1 MHLRVLPLLLVF
13 ASGGLARAQ
22 PIVAVGPSPLDRYA
36 VDVWTTDHGLPQNS
50 VNAIAQTPD
59 GYLWIGTSGG
69 LARFDGVR
77 FTLVERRDSAGTH
90 IDRIVALT
98 VGPDSALWIA
108 TENGLL
114 RYDQRR
120 FTVWREKDGVPG
132 TVISAVHA
140 DRDGTVWLNADG
152 KLVRYVD
159 GVFTVAAATSGT
171 WGIARDSLGILWY
184 ARAPHGGLSRSGRDT
199 VALPPDAVSFAF
211 QEPGTRWFFTS
222 GGGLLSSGDVERR
235 WRRDQLAIAAARAIV
250 RDGAGAYWLG
260 GTGLHLFQPGARGR
274 LTWPVRIPERGARY
288 DVRFLFVD
296 REGTLWAGTNGDGLI
311 RVARHRLRVYSER
324 DGLSKDQMTAVI
336 QDQDGRMI
344 FGTNCGGLHVLPIG
358 SETVERF
365 RWPGGGR
372 GPDCPM
378 SLARSAGGAL
388 WVGHYGPLYR
398 IRDGL
403 AEIVRTPDGATVGL
417 VHALHEGRDGT
428 MWAGRL
434 RGGLV
439 ALRPDGGARRYGRAD
454 GMEDETVLFVMDDA
468 DGVVWV
474 GTPGGL
480 GRLAGVGAGERFT
493 WFTTADGLPTEHV
506 RAVYQDAEG
515 THWIGTYGGGLAR
528 LKDGR
533 FTAIGEREGLADNVV
548 SSILEDD
555 DGNFW
560 MTGNRGIHRV
570 RRADLAAFADGELR
584 RVRGVLYDRTDGLL
598 SVETNGGFMPAAW
611 RARDGTMWFPTV
623 RGVAM
628 VDPAGPGFRRQPPA
642 TAVEDVLVDGAPL
655 ANGAEHE
662 IGPGSRRLELHY
674 TGLSLIAPEHIMFR
688 YRLAGFEDDWNL
700 VGTLRQAH
708 YPRLPHGRYLFE
720 VQAANRGGRWGEAAV
735 VPIRVLPLFWETL
748 SFRLLAIIVAAGAA
762 GAAIRHRFVRLRREH
777 QRQQAFARRF
787 IEGQETER
795 KRIAAE
801 LHDSVGQGLLV
812 AGNRA
817 VLALRSSALSDEARK
832 HLDEI
837 ASVVADT
844 LTETREI
851 SHNLRPHEL
860 DRLGL
865 AVAVRSAVEQASSS
879 RTKITADVREV
890 DGLLDPEAAINVYR
904 IVQEALSNVMKHA
917 NATNAR
923 VALTADGDAVRL
935 TIADN
940 GAGFVVAAHSMG
952 FGLSGIAQRV
962 TLLGGRHEVHSAPG
976 SGTTIVVTIPAV
988 QPPETR

>member
-1 MHLRVLPLLLVF
+1 M
-13 ASGGLARAQ
+13 
-22 PIVAVGPSPLDRYA
+22 VAAP
-36 VDVWTTDHGLPQNS
+36 
-50 VNAIAQTPD
+50 
-59 GYLWIGTSGG
+59 TSG
-69 LARFDGVR
+69 A
-77 FTLVERRDSAGTH
+77 
-90 IDRIVALT
+90 
-98 VGPDSALWIA
+98 
-108 TENGLL
+108 
-114 RYDQRR
+114 
-120 FTVWREKDGVPG
+120 
-132 TVISAVHA
+132 
-140 DRDGTVWLNADG
+140 
-152 KLVRYVD
+152 
-159 GVFTVAAATSGT
+159 
-171 WGIARDSLGILWY
+171 WGIARDSTGVLWY
-184 ARAPHGGLSRSGRDT
+184 ARAPRGGLSGGDT
-199 VALPPDAVSFAF
+199 VPLPPDAASFAL
-211 QEPGTRWFFTS
+211 QGTGARWFFAR

-235 WRRDQLAIAAARAIV
+235 WRREQLAIAAVVSIA
-250 RDGAGAYWLG
+250 RDGAGTHWIG
-260 GTGLHLFQPGARGR
+260 GTGLHLFQPGARAR
-274 LTWPVRIPERGARY
+274 LTWPVPIPERGARY
-288 DVRFLFVD
+288 HVRFLFVD

-311 RVARHRLRVYSER
+311 RVARRRVRVYSER

-336 QDQDGRMI
+336 QDHDGRMI
-344 FGTNCGGLHVLPIG
+344 FGTNCGGLHVLPPG
-358 SETVERF
+358 SETVLPF
-365 RWPGGGR
+365 PWPGGGR

-378 SLARSAGGAL
+378 SLALSADGAL
-388 WVGHYGPLYR
+388 WVGSYGPLYR
-398 IRDGL
+398 IHGGV
-403 AEIVRTPDGATVGL
+403 AQEVRMPDGSSVATV
-417 VHALHEGRDGT
+417 HSLHQARDGT

-439 ALRPDGGARRYGRAD
+439 ALRPDGSARRYGRAD
-454 GMEDETVLFVMDDA
+454 GMGDETILFITDDA
-468 DGVVWV
+468 DGEVWV

-480 GRLAGVGAGERFT
+480 GKLTGDRVT

-506 RAVYQDAEG
+506 RAIYQDAEG
-515 THWIGTYGGGLAR
+515 VHWIGTYGGGLAR
-528 LKDGR
+528 LSNGR

-570 RRADLAAFADGELR
+570 RRAELAAFADGTLR
-584 RVRGVLYDRTDGLL
+584 SVRGVLYDRTDGLL
-598 SVETNGGFMPAAW
+598 SVETNGGFQPAAW
-611 RARDGTMWFPTV
+611 RAHDGTMWFPTV
-623 RGVAM
+623 RGVAR
-628 VDPAGPGFRRQPPA
+628 VDPAGPGVRGQPPPA
-642 TAVEDVLVDGAPL
+642 AIEDVRVDGAPL
-655 ANGAEHE
+655 AAGAERE
-662 IGPGSRRLELHY
+662 IGPGSRRLEVHY
-674 TGLSLIAPEHIMFR
+674 TGLSLIAPQHIMFR
-688 YRLAGFEDDWNL
+688 YRLAGFEDDWNV
-700 VGTLRQAH
+700 VGTIRQAY

-720 VQAANRGGRWGEAAV
+720 VQAANRDGRWGQAAV

-748 SFRLLAIIVAAGAA
+748 AFRLLAAIVAAGAA

-777 QRQQAFARRF
+777 QRQQAFAKRF

-795 KRIAAE
+795 QRIAAE

-812 AGNRA
+812 ARNRA

-865 AVAVRSAVEQASSS
+865 AVAVRSAVEHASSAA
-879 RTKITADVREV
+879 TKVTADVREV
-890 DGLLDPEAAINVYR
+890 DRLLGPEAAINVYR
-904 IVQEALSNVMKHA
+904 IVQEALSNILKHA

-940 GAGFVVAAHSMG
+940 GSGFVVAEHSIG

-988 QPPETR
+988 RPPETP